1 MDRKVSPETIQSA
14 PALRPLL
21 PLLWLAWDGEGC
33 SETERE
39 ELRRG
44 IVSIPWLDAGGGAV
58 VEQWLKEGDPPSPE
72 TMTALRAAVV
82 EVLREDDPDA
92 EGDAVADLERR
103 FGLQRDDLRRRLA
116 PGGGAGADGE
126 PGRSAEEGAPVP
138 GQAAEGIHG
147 EGETLHRFLDGPFH
161 DLRHEVLD
169 LMVTD
174 PALRIPMG
182 LPMDAYRERVLEAI
196 QVLADR
202 GYGRLSHPEEYG
214 GTGDPRPT
222 VAVFETLA
230 HGDLSVLVKFG
241 VQFGLFGGSIL
252 QLGTRR
258 HHEAFLRAA
267 GSLELP
273 GCYAMTERGHGSNVR
288 ELETTARFDSKTDE
302 FVIRTP
308 HPDARKE
315 WIGNAARHGRMATV
329 FAQLETNGQAHG
341 VHAFLVPIRDEAGQA
356 LPGVSIEDNGPK
368 VGLNGIDNGLLAFD
382 DVRVP
387 RENLLDRFASVASDG
402 SYASPIPSEGRRF
415 FTMLSTLVGGR
426 ISVAAA
432 AVSAS
437 RVALTIAVRYSGRRR
452 QFGPEDGREV
462 PVLDYTLTQ
471 RALMPRLAATYALGF
486 AVRSLVDGYSGA
498 ENEEARRILEVR
510 AAGLKAYASE
520 HALEAIQASRE
531 ACGGRGYA
539 AENRLGSLRSDAD
552 IFTTFEGANPVLYQ
566 LVARGLLTRYRQE
579 MGDLGPWGVVRHLA
593 DRAGARVVEFNPL
606 QTRRGGEEHL
616 RDPEVHEALLAYRE
630 ERLLGSVARRLRG
643 RINEGKHPFDAMN
656 ACQDHLVH
664 LARAHVEALAAEAF
678 RTSLHRAPTPGL
690 AEVLRTVYDLFV
702 LTRVEADRA
711 WFLEAN
717 VMEAPQSR
725 AVRTLVNRLCREVR
739 EHAGLLVDG
748 FGIPDAVLG
757 APAGL
762 REAE

>member
-1 MDRKVSPETIQSA
+1 MDRKRAPDTILSA

-39 ELRRG
+39 ELRGG
-44 IVSIPWLDAGGGAV
+44 IVSIPWLDAGAGAV
-58 VEQWLKEGDPPSPE
+58 VEQWLTEGDPPSPE
-72 TMTALRAAVV
+72 AMAALRAEVV
-82 EVLREDDPDA
+82 EALRDDAPDA
-92 EGDAVADLERR
+92 AGDEVAELERR
-103 FGLQRDDLRRRLA
+103 FGLRRDDLRRRLG
-116 PGGGAGADGE
+116 PREGPGADG
-126 PGRSAEEGAPVP
+126 GSRRLGNEGARVP
-138 GQAAEGIHG
+138 GQSPEGIHG
-147 EGETLHRFLDGPFH
+147 EGETLHRFMDGPFH

-169 LMVTD
+169 LMATD

-182 LPMDAYRERVLEAI
+182 LPMDEYRERVLEAI
-196 QVLADR
+196 RVLAAR

-258 HHEAFLRAA
+258 HHEAYLRDA

-288 ELETTARFDSKTDE
+288 DLETTARFDPKTDE

-308 HPDARKE
+308 HPEARKE

-329 FAQLETNGQAHG
+329 FAQLETGGQAHG
-341 VHAFLVPIRDEAGQA
+341 VHAFLVPIRDEGGQP

-368 VGLNGIDNGLLAFD
+368 VGLNGIDNGLLAFE

-387 RENLLDRFASVASDG
+387 RGNLLDRFASVDSDG
-402 SYASPIPSEGRRF
+402 SYSSPIPSEGRRF

-432 AVSAS
+432 ALSAS
-437 RVALTIAVRYSGRRR
+437 RVALTVAVRYAGRRR
-452 QFGPEDGREV
+452 QFGPDDGREV
-462 PVLDYTLTQ
+462 PILDYTLTQ

-486 AVRSLVDGYSGA
+486 AVRSLVDGYSGV
-498 ENEEARRILEVR
+498 EDEEARRVLEVR

-579 MGDLGPWGVVRHLA
+579 LGDLGPWGLVRHLA
-593 DRAGARVVEFNPL
+593 DRAGARV
-606 QTRRGGEEHL
+606 EEHL

-643 RINEGKHPFDAMN
+643 RINEGMHPFEAMN
-656 ACQDHLVH
+656 ECQDHLVH
-664 LARAHVEALAAEAF
+664 LARAHVEGLAAQAF
-678 RTSLHRAPTPGL
+678 RASLHRAPTPGL
-690 AEVLRTVYDLFV
+690 AEVLGTVYDLFV
-702 LTRVEADRA
+702 LTRIEADRA

-725 AVRTLVNRLCREVR
+725 AVRTLVNRLCGEVR
-739 EHAGLLVDG
+739 DHAGLLVDG
-748 FGIPDAVLG
+748 FGIPDEVLA

-762 REAE
+762 KEAG